1 MIKKRFTG
9 DKKYFSVSSTMDQV
23 ETPARFNQQVLIFV
37 FGLIGV
43 ILMILL
49 VYLIKRYLQIEA
61 TEQEE
66 IGQSRK
72 HHDLT
77 LKKSKQEEAAKK
89 REAVEVHKMKKSIS
103 SSSSSTKSSQIYSI
117 IR

>member
-1 MIKKRFTG
+1 
-9 DKKYFSVSSTMDQV
+9 MDEV

-43 ILMILL
+43 LLMILL
-49 VYLIKRYLQIEA
+49 VYLIKRYMQIEDN
-61 TEQEE
+61 EKDDVD

-72 HHDLT
+72 HQDLT
-77 LKKSKQEEAAKK
+77 LKKTKQEEAAKR

-103 SSSSSTKSSQIYSI
+103 SCSSAKSSQLYSI
-117 IR
+117 VK

>member
-1 MIKKRFTG
+1 
-9 DKKYFSVSSTMDQV
+9 MDQV

-37 FGLIGV
+37 FGLVGV
-43 ILMILL
+43 LLTILL
-49 VYLIKRYLQIEA
+49 VYLIKRYMQMEDNEKDDID
-61 TEQEE
+61 

-77 LKKSKQEEAAKK
+77 LQKTKEEEAAKK

-103 SSSSSTKSSQIYSI
+103 SCSSAKSSQLYSI
-117 IR
+117 VK